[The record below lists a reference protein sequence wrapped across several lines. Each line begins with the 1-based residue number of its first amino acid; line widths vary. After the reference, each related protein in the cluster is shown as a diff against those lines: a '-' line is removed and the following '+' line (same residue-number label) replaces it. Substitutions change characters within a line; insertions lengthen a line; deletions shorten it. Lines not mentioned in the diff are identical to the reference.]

1 VNPMTVF
8 QILLAIWL
16 TTLTSFIIIN
26 FGYLFLAFSLAKLRR
41 RTIQKSDDFVP
52 FISILIPCYNAGSVI
67 EHKIKNTLNIDYP
80 QQKFEIIV
88 VESGSTDN
96 TYSTLSKYVTQG
108 KIKLMKQPRRLGKS
122 SAINRGLKE
131 CKGDIVVL
139 TDADAKLE
147 RVAIRELVK
156 NFADQS
162 IGAVVGNL
170 TIISGKSLASKMNH
184 LFYRIFRQKLRMWE
198 STFDSASFW
207 SGELCSFRKS
217 LLERIEEDIIN
228 DDRYILL
235 RIRSKGYRCICES
248 ASHVYE
254 SDAES
259 VRGQIMHKRRTTA
272 GTIQG
277 TLRFKHILFNPKYGL
292 FGMLI
297 MPAHF
302 FRVTLLP
309 ILLLVVE
316 ALTPVAV
323 FVLWPVTGLFW
334 LGAAV
339 MVLVSLGLFERGRRM
354 LSSLFYGV
362 IVQVAVL
369 AGVADYILKRHTV
382 LWTPVSKTWES

>member
-1 VNPMTVF
+1 MNPMTVF

-26 FGYLFLAFSLAKLRR
+26 FGYLFLAFSLAKLKGKRV
-41 RTIQKSDDFVP
+41 QKSDDFVP

-67 EHKIKNTLNIDYP
+67 EHKIENILNIDYP
-80 QQKFEIIV
+80 KQKFEIIV

-96 TYSTLSKYVTQG
+96 TYSTLSKYVSQG
-108 KIKLMKQPRRLGKS
+108 KIKLIKQSQRLGKS
-122 SAINRGLKE
+122 SAINEGLKE
-131 CKGDIVVL
+131 CKSDIVVL

-147 RVAIRELVK
+147 RGAIRELVK

-162 IGAVVGNL
+162 VGAVVGNL

-184 LFYRIFRQKLRMWE
+184 LFYRIFRQKLRTWE
-198 STFDSASFW
+198 SAFDSASFW

-248 ASHVYE
+248 ASHAYE
-254 SDAES
+254 ADAES
-259 VRGQIMHKRRTTA
+259 VLGQIMHKRRTTA

-297 MPAHF
+297 LPAHF

-316 ALTPVAV
+316 VLTPVAV
-323 FVLWPVTGLFW
+323 FVLWSVTGLFW
-334 LGAAV
+334 LGAAI
-339 MVLVSLGLFERGRRM
+339 MVLVSLSLFNRGRKV
-354 LSSLFYGV
+354 LSSLCYGV
-362 IVQVAVL
+362 IIQVAVL
-369 AGVADYILKRHTV
+369 AGVTDYFLKRHTV
-382 LWTPVSKTWES
+382 LWKTVVKG